1 MISRTM
7 TLCLACA
14 LAAACARDDAGNAA
28 DGDQTAANA
37 VGPEAAEQA
46 RTTIGEA
53 LDTSIDHAT
62 FHQMLQSAGLAE
74 TLGGVGPYTVF
85 APTDAAFA
93 AIPEEARARLTS
105 AEQSERLIG
114 VLSHHVVPGTVT
126 AQDLIAAIDRGTS
139 GRAELATVTGA
150 NLSLFREGDAILIGD
165 GGGGRARITR
175 ADQIH
180 TNGVVHSIDTVLM
193 PGDGN

>member
-28 DGDQTAANA
+28 DGDQAANA
-37 VGPEAAEQA
+37 GAPEAAEQA
-46 RTTIGEA
+46 RTTIGES

-74 TLGGVGPYTVF
+74 TLSGVGPYTVF
-85 APTDAAFA
+85 APTEAAFA
-93 AIPEEARARLTS
+93 AIPDEARARLTS
-105 AEQSERLIG
+105 ADQRERLIG
-114 VLSHHVVPGTVT
+114 VLSHHIVPGTVT
-126 AQDLIAAIDRGTS
+126 AQDLTAAIDRGTS

-193 PGDGN
+193 PSDGD

>member
-28 DGDQTAANA
+28 DGNEAANA
-37 VGPEAAEQA
+37 AVSEAEQA
-46 RTTIGEA
+46 STSIGES
-53 LDTSIDHAT
+53 LDGSIDHAT
-62 FHQMLQSAGLAE
+62 FHEMLQTAGLAE
-74 TLGGVGPYTVF
+74 TLSGVGPYTVF
-85 APTDAAFA
+85 APTQAAFEA
-93 AIPEEARARLTS
+93 MPEEARARLTS
-105 AEQSERLIG
+105 EEQRERLIG
-114 VLSHHVVPGTVT
+114 VLSHHIVPGTVT
-126 AQDLIAAIDRGTS
+126 AQDLTAAIDRGTS

-193 PGDGN
+193 PNGGE